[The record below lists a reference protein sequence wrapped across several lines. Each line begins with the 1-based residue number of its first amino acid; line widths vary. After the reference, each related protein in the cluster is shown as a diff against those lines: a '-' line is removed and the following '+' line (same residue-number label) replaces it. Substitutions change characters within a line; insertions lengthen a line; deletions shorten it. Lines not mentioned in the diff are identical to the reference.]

1 MLHSIT
7 SMGTSLVRGLTTPG
21 VDYFNNLFID
31 LSLLSFPPSLPILHL
46 SAPDMELAIVPARQL
61 AVQPSRSS
69 FPTQLLTFVKWLVC
83 GHRIK

>member
-7 SMGTSLVRGLTTPG
+7 FMGTSLVRGLTTPG

-46 SAPDMELAIVPARQL
+46 SAPDVELTIGTGSSACCSTVSQLFPNPAL
-61 AVQPSRSS
+61 DI
-69 FPTQLLTFVKWLVC
+69 C
-83 GHRIK
+83 